1 MISAVTEIG
10 DIIDLQAVLTKDVWV
25 VTEEK

>member
-10 DIIDLQAVLTKDVWV
+10 DIIYLQAVLTKDVWV